1 VGTGNLVGSKSCAG
15 NAGQHNVT
23 GMDSTVRPPKL
34 RILRIERKNPPKT
47 KRICGAM
54 SQQRGEAGRGNQSV
68 PQELVQLVGFRD
80 PKTRPDTRA
89 RVRSAHAK

>member
-1 VGTGNLVGSKSCAG
+1 MGKGNIVSSKSRAG
-15 NAGQHNVT
+15 NAGQPNVD
-23 GMDSTVRPPKL
+23 GAAAIIGPPK
-34 RILRIERKNPPKT
+34 LRIERKNSPKT
-47 KRICGAM
+47 ERICGAM